1 MPGARLWGL
10 SPEHLSQVAG
20 SLGAVDL
27 LAASCACR
35 ALRAAAGGDGV
46 WRALLV
52 RHLQPV
58 LVAFFGGVPPP
69 PAAGRSWKVHFF
81 EFRVA
86 WKRLVQERTGRL
98 LIQVGAQLPCGR
110 GPNESLSLWAL
121 LESAEKP
128 QTYGVY
134 DVTSF
139 ADDHPGSDLVLRSAA
154 GLVDATG
161 TFESAAHSD
170 AALRRLASLAVPG
183 LEALP
188 YDYELEKMRWRQL
201 SAWQSPDFQV
211 YARASVG
218 VASWAATIRPSPRSA
233 GRGPARVLLPAG
245 LCGHRRLRGAVAV
258 VAGGPAAGRWQGAAG
273 VRGDLGEAV
282 IFTRALVHGWRR
294 SVAVAV
300 SAELFAFRVLAL
312 AVPRRLVAPRGLGAR
327 SWVV

>member
-1 MPGARLWGL
+1 MGPLSGAPLAGGWQPGRRRPPRGL
-10 SPEHLSQVAG
+10 VCVP
-20 SLGAVDL
+20 
-27 LAASCACR
+27 
-35 ALRAAAGGDGV
+35 RAARGRGWRRRLACAPGPAPAAGAGGV
-46 WRALLV
+46 LRRRA
-52 RHLQPV
+52 P
-58 LVAFFGGVPPP
+58 AACGGQGHQQG
-69 PAAGRSWKVHFF
+69 AGRSWKVHFF

-211 YARASVG
+211 FEQGIGVVALLACYSPQASAVTAACVG
-218 VASWAATIRPSPRSA
+218 LWLWSQ
-233 GRGPARVLLPAG
+233 GD
-245 LCGHRRLRGAVAV
+245 RLRGA
-258 VAGGPAAGRWQGAAG
+258 GKERQEYG
-273 VRGDLGEAV
+273 V
-282 IFTRALVHGWRR
+282 I
-294 SVAVAV
+294 
-300 SAELFAFRVLAL
+300 
-312 AVPRRLVAPRGLGAR
+312 
-327 SWVV
+327 

>member
-233 GRGPARVLLPAG
+233 GRPRCGPAGRDPPTPLDRSAPGRSWPCSRATPRRPLRSPPPAWG
-245 LCGHRRLRGAVAV
+245 CGCGRRGT
-258 VAGGPAAGRWQGAAG
+258 GCG
-273 VRGDLGEAV
+273 
-282 IFTRALVHGWRR
+282 
-294 SVAVAV
+294 
-300 SAELFAFRVLAL
+300 AL
-312 AVPRRLVAPRGLGAR
+312 AR
-327 SWVV
+327 SGRSTG

>member
-211 YARASVG
+211 FEQGIGVVALLACYSPQASAVTAACVG
-218 VASWAATIRPSPRSA
+218 LWLWSQ
-233 GRGPARVLLPAG
+233 GD
-245 LCGHRRLRGAVAV
+245 RLRGA
-258 VAGGPAAGRWQGAAG
+258 GKERQEYG
-273 VRGDLGEAV
+273 V
-282 IFTRALVHGWRR
+282 I
-294 SVAVAV
+294 
-300 SAELFAFRVLAL
+300 
-312 AVPRRLVAPRGLGAR
+312 
-327 SWVV
+327 